1 MMWEFMSL
9 FMGVNDGKRKFY
21 IIITILANDSQY
33 LAGKVRSLNSRELRE
48 KFLAFFR
55 QKKHAII
62 SSASLIPDQDPT
74 VLFTTAGM
82 HPLKPYLLGQPH
94 PSGSRLANVQKC
106 IRTVDIDN
114 VGDATHITFFEMLG
128 SWSLGDYF
136 KKEAIEWSYEFLT
149 DSQWLNLDHH
159 KLHVT
164 IFEGD
169 ALAPR
174 DDESFKLWQ
183 SLGLPEE
190 RIYFLPREDNWW
202 GPAGTT
208 GPCGPCTEMFYDT
221 GNPSCSPHC
230 RPGCSCGKYF
240 EIWND
245 VFMTY
250 NKNSDGSYTL
260 LQQHNVDTGM
270 GIERTVSV
278 LSEKPTVYETDTLAP
293 LMTEIRALAQIEQEA
308 TDTQIKAMRI
318 ITDHIRAV
326 TFIMG
331 EDNGISP
338 SNVEQGYVVR
348 RLIRRAICQSYD
360 LNIQQQFLPDLAQRV
375 IDIYDGL
382 YPELERNKHFIM
394 NELEK
399 EEQAFKKT
407 LRMGL
412 RKINQ
417 LIVHQEQITGKDA
430 FILFT
435 SFGFPIEMTQRIA
448 GEHGLEINIE
458 EFEKEF
464 QRHRQLSRLSTQQK
478 FSSGLA
484 DHSEQTT
491 KLHTAT
497 HLLHQALRATL
508 GSHIQQKGSNI
519 TNKRLRFD
527 INFNRKLTSDE
538 LARVE
543 HVVNDQITNAL
554 PVSRE
559 TMTVDAAHRIGA
571 LGFFQEQYE
580 EQVHVYS
587 IGEFSKEICTGPHV
601 DNTARIGTIQIQR
614 QRKIGATTLRLY
626 AVITE

>member
-1 MMWEFMSL
+1 
-9 FMGVNDGKRKFY
+9 
-21 IIITILANDSQY
+21 
-33 LAGKVRSLNSRELRE
+33 
-48 KFLAFFR
+48 
-55 QKKHAII
+55 
-62 SSASLIPDQDPT
+62 
-74 VLFTTAGM
+74 
-82 HPLKPYLLGQPH
+82 
-94 PSGSRLANVQKC
+94 
-106 IRTVDIDN
+106 VDIN
-114 VGDATHITFFEMLG
+114 EVGDATHLTFFEMLG

-136 KKEAIEWSYEFLT
+136 KKEAIGWSYEFLT
-149 DSQWLNLDHH
+149 DSQWLNIDQR

-164 IFEGD
+164 IFAGD
-169 ALAPR
+169 TDAPR
-174 DDESFKLWQ
+174 DEESFQLWRR
-183 SLGLPEE
+183 LGIPEE

-221 GNPSCSPHC
+221 GKPSCSSQC

-250 NKNSDGSYTL
+250 NKNSDGSFSL

-293 LMTEIRALAQIEQEA
+293 LMNEIRALVQFEHEP
-308 TDTQIKAMRI
+308 TETQIKAMRI
-318 ITDHIRAV
+318 IADHIRAV

-331 EDNGISP
+331 EDNGITP

-348 RLIRRAICQSYD
+348 RLIRRAICQSHD
-360 LNIQQQFLPDLAQRV
+360 LNIQQQFLPDLAKRV
-375 IDIYDGL
+375 IAIYDGL
-382 YPELERNKHFIM
+382 YPELERNEHFIL

-417 LIVHQEQITGKDA
+417 LIAHQGQITGKDA

-448 GEHGLEINIE
+448 DEHGLQLNIG

-497 HLLHQALRATL
+497 HLLHQALRDIL
-508 GSHIQQKGSNI
+508 GSHIEQKGSNI

-543 HVVNDQITNAL
+543 DIVNDQIVNAL
-554 PVSRE
+554 PVIRN

-580 EQVHVYS
+580 EHVHVYS
-587 IGEFSKEICTGPHV
+587 VGEYSKEICTGPHV
-601 DNTARIGTIQIQR
+601 ENTAQIGTIQIQR

-626 AVITE
+626 AVIAE

>member
-1 MMWEFMSL
+1 
-9 FMGVNDGKRKFY
+9 
-21 IIITILANDSQY
+21 
-33 LAGKVRSLNSRELRE
+33 LNSRELRE